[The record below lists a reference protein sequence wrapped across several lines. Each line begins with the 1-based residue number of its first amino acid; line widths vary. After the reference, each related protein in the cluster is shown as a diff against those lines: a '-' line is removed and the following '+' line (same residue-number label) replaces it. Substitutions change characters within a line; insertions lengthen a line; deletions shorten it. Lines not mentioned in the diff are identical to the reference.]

1 MTSKR
6 VAFMIACILFTV
18 SLYAQGLRHG
28 ITNEE
33 FNGDVVVQS
42 ISPYKIL
49 MGIDGIE
56 NGRDGVADHLFAVR
70 SETKFPQVVS
80 MRLDNAHVVIAA
92 DHVIVRSE
100 DGRVVV
106 FTTNEQCA
114 ACSFATNDRLY
125 RFSGFE
131 VVRRADRLPPFKS
144 QKKLRTGG
152 ASTTVEPSASKRPRN
167 AAPTES
173 FFIYDPPVDYWDPC
187 APDAWGNV
195 PAICAGGSGG
205 GGNPKPAQDCQ
216 SGGTGSTSCSLTGC
230 TALFGT
236 SPGCSA
242 SCKPGYYSCC
252 YCDMGTSNCGCYK
265 E

>member
-6 VAFMIACILFTV
+6 VAFTIAFILFTV
-18 SLYAQGLRHG
+18 SLHAQGLRHG
-28 ITNEE
+28 ISNEE
-33 FNGDVVVQS
+33 FTADVVVQS

-49 MGIDGIE
+49 MGIDVIQ
-56 NGRDGVADHLFAVR
+56 NGRDGMADHLFAVH
-70 SETKFPQVVS
+70 SETRFPQVVS

-92 DHVIVRSE
+92 DHVVVRSE

-131 VVRRADRLPPFKS
+131 VVRRADPMRPFKN
-144 QKKLRTGG
+144 QKKLRSGG
-152 ASTTVEPSASKRPRN
+152 TSTTAAPSASGRPRN
-167 AAPTES
+167 VAPTDS
-173 FFIYDPPVDYWDPC
+173 FYIEDPPVDYWDPC

-195 PAICAGGSGG
+195 APICGGGSG
-205 GGNPKPAQDCQ
+205 GGNPKPEHDCD
-216 SGGTGSTSCSLTGC
+216 SGGTGSTSCSLSGC

-236 SPGCSA
+236 SPGCSV